1 VLNKYLKFTELNYYT
16 VIIDSDGTCL
26 AHPEEK
32 EMAIQDEAVIKDLK
46 HKKSGVADLEIDG
59 ETCTVFY
66 GPIEFINWSVAV
78 IVPKQDIIKPLL
90 PIAIILISMTIIGI
104 LIVWFVCKR

>member
-1 VLNKYLKFTELNYYT
+1 MEIMAKHIAY
-16 VIIDSDGTCL
+16 IGTY
-26 AHPEEK
+26 AKPYG
-32 EMAIQDEAVIKDLK
+32 
-46 HKKSGVADLEIDG
+46 GVPVLEIDG

-78 IVPKQDIIKPLL
+78 IVPKQDIIKPIL

>member
-1 VLNKYLKFTELNYYT
+1 MKNR
-16 VIIDSDGTCL
+16 
-26 AHPEEK
+26 
-32 EMAIQDEAVIKDLK
+32 
-46 HKKSGVADLEIDG
+46 KSGVVDLTVDG

-78 IVPKQDIIKPLL
+78 IVPKQDIVKPIL
-90 PIAIILISMTIIGI
+90 PIAIILLSMVVIGI